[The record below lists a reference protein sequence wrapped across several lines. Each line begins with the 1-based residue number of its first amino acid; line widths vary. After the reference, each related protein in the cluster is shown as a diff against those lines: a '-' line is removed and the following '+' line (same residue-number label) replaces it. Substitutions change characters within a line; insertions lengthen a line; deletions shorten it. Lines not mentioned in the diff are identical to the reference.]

1 MKRAT
6 FAITGMSCANCALR
20 IEQNL
25 AIQPGVQS
33 ALVNFATATL
43 VVEYDPDLRSLAGIA
58 EQVARLGYTALPQE
72 TSGELRFGVKGLS
85 CASCVA
91 KLEQA
96 LLAHPAVSAA
106 AVNLAQES
114 ALVTFDPARAS
125 QDEILAVVTA
135 AGYTPDI
142 AAATAGPATDDN
154 RRQRNWLIFSLV
166 LSLPIMATMTLHGT
180 PAIGWLNLVLAT
192 VVQFTAGLTF
202 YRGSWYALKGRS
214 ANMDLLVALGTS
226 AAYGYS
232 LLAFFGLFGGHGE
245 VFFETSA
252 MLITFI
258 RLGKYLEAR
267 ARGRASDA
275 LKQLLHLQADKA
287 RIVENGR
294 ERQVPASAVRVGDQ
308 VIVRPGETI
317 PVDGVVV
324 AGSSSVDESMVTG
337 ESVPLEK
344 NAGSTVTGA
353 TINKTGVLTIETTRV
368 GADTLLSQIVR
379 MVQDAQ
385 ADKAPIQRFADRVS
399 AVFVPL
405 VVLAALLTFAGWYL
419 LTSHG
424 FLFAF
429 KLAIAVVV
437 IACPCA
443 MGLATPTAIM
453 VGSGIGLARGILIK
467 RGSALEH
474 IARMQSLLL
483 DKTGTLTRGQPVM
496 TDLVAVRGVD
506 EERLLECL
514 AAAEANSL
522 HPLAQAI
529 VSAAASRGITPGP
542 VADFTERGGF
552 GVSCH
557 YNDIPLLAGNA
568 RLMEEAAIATTP
580 LEVEALRLGAEG
592 KSLIFIAAAGGL
604 VGIAALQ
611 DPLKETSTAAID
623 ALHRLGITTAM
634 ITGDHREVA
643 AAIARQAGVDAFE
656 AEVLPHRKQEVVKE
670 YQARGLFTGMVGD
683 GINDAPALAQA
694 DIGIAIGGGT
704 DVAKET
710 GDIIL
715 VRGDL
720 MDVVHAVTL
729 GRATLAKI
737 KQNLFWALFYNILGI
752 PLAAGLLYAPFGL
765 TLKPEFAGLAMA
777 LSSVSVVGN
786 SLLLKRVTRQLA

>member
-1 MKRAT
+1 
-6 FAITGMSCANCALR
+6 MSCANCATR

-25 AIQPGVQS
+25 AVQPGVQS
-33 ALVNFATATL
+33 AAVNFATATL
-43 VVEYDPDLRSLAGIA
+43 LVEYDPELRSAASIA
-58 EQVARLGYTALPQE
+58 EQVTRLGYTVRPEEA
-72 TSGELRFGVKGLS
+72 SGELRFSVQGLS
-85 CASCVA
+85 CAACVA
-91 KLEQA
+91 KLEKK
-96 LLAHPAVSAA
+96 LLTHPAVLTA
-106 AVNLAQES
+106 AVNLSQES
-114 ALVTFDPARAS
+114 AFVSFDPTRAS
-125 QDEILAVVTA
+125 QDDIFALVTA
-135 AGYTPDI
+135 AGYTPALVVASPAD
-142 AAATAGPATDDN
+142 ADSATT
-154 RRQRNWLIFSLV
+154 QRNWLIFSLA
-166 LSLPIMATMTLHGT
+166 LSLPIMATMAIHGN
-180 PAIGWLNLVLAT
+180 PVVGWLNLVLAT
-192 VVQFTAGLTF
+192 TVQFSAGLTF
-202 YRGSWYALKGRS
+202 YRGSWFALKDRS
-214 ANMDLLVALGTS
+214 ANMDVLVALGTT

-232 LLAFFGLFGGHGE
+232 LLAFFGFFGSHGA

-252 MLITFI
+252 MLIAFI
-258 RLGKYLEAR
+258 RLGKFLEAR
-267 ARGRASDA
+267 ARGKAGDA

-287 RIVENGR
+287 RIMENGR
-294 ERQVPASAVRVGDQ
+294 ERQVPATAVKVGDL

-324 AGSSSVDESMVTG
+324 AGASSVDESMVTG

-344 NAGSTVTGA
+344 SPGGTVTGA

-368 GADTLLSQIVR
+368 GADTLLAQIVR

-399 AVFVPL
+399 AVFVP
-405 VVLAALLTFAGWYL
+405 VVILAALLTFTGWYL
-419 LTSHG
+419 LSAHG

-467 RGSALEH
+467 RGSALEN
-474 IARMQSLLL
+474 IARMQALLL

-496 TDLVAVRGVD
+496 TDLVTVRGVD
-506 EERLLECL
+506 GERLLECL
-514 AAAEANSL
+514 AAVEANSL
-522 HPLAQAI
+522 HPLAQAV
-529 VSAAASRGITPGP
+529 VSHAVDRGITPGP
-542 VADFTERGGF
+542 VTEFAERGGF
-552 GVSCH
+552 GISCR

-568 RLMEEAAIATTP
+568 RLMEEAGVATTP
-580 LEVEALRLGAEG
+580 LEVEAVRLGGEG
-592 KSLIFIAAAGGL
+592 KSLIFIAAAGRL
-604 VGIAALQ
+604 MGIAALQ
-611 DPLKETSTAAID
+611 DPLKETSAVAI
-623 ALHRLGITTAM
+623 AELNRLGITTAM

-643 AAIARQAGVDAFE
+643 AAIARQAGVDEFE

-715 VRGDL
+715 VRDDL
-720 MDVVHAVTL
+720 LDVVRAIKL

-752 PLAAGLLYAPFGL
+752 PVAAGLLYYPFGL

-786 SLLLKRVTRQLA
+786 SLLLRRITKQLDQPTA